1 MRSRAWS
8 TRRSLRRPRRALV
21 VLNGRDIALGEGDH
35 VIGCDAGA
43 AIAVTTSSASRRH
56 ARIRIRGLEAML
68 DDLGSNNGTYLDGRP
83 VTAPTPLADGNR
95 IRIGLCELT
104 FRTLAGQAA
113 TQTLG

>member
-1 MRSRAWS
+1 
-8 TRRSLRRPRRALV
+8 
-21 VLNGRDIALGEGDH
+21 
-35 VIGCDAGA
+35 
-43 AIAVTTSSASRRH
+43 
-56 ARIRIRGLEAML
+56 ML